1 MENIIEKA
9 VSPFLTMFSILYV
22 TFFSFKMH
30 FKMST
35 ICFSLD
41 QSKILLTGN
50 GLKGNFSLS
59 AKIWSGHKWAGQTA
73 SDGLVHAKIRIQF
86 DVFKALI

>member
-1 MENIIEKA
+1 MENIMKKA
-9 VSPFLTMFSILYV
+9 VSPFLTMFSTLYV

-41 QSKILLTGN
+41 QSKILSSGN

-59 AKIWSGHKWAGQTA
+59 AKIWSGQTA